1 MKINLINNSISIA
14 VDAKIYNLDMIHK
27 CFYWYTD
34 NYIVEIDEKKDKIV
48 VTLSP
53 KEETKIEENQF
64 STISKKIKNDIVD
77 FKTRDVITKETKTI
91 RELLIA
97 KAFYPIEEGME
108 KPPGEISDPV
118 GFDIDD

>member
-14 VDAKIYNLDMIHK
+14 VDAKIYDHDMIHK

-53 KEETKIEENQF
+53 KEETKIKENQF

-118 GFDIDD
+118 GFEIDD